1 MRVKLSTSDV
11 GLSNEDISTSRAELL
26 DAYNEV
32 LEQGVNLNYAS
43 ALVDNMLVGLDIVQK
58 YNNSKDATA
67 ALESLQKIVSKSP
80 VEITASCEGVGEDL
94 KAAWDKF
101 IEICKTVWQK
111 IKNFFVKLKNW
122 MFGTNKTNLEK
133 TKQLKDRAKAAKPG
147 KESLAAGL
155 ESADGEAKYIGRR
168 LPGTA
173 LKIAEGIQKVI
184 SINLGVVRTLRY
196 AIFANGSDSA
206 EGFITTACNASNG
219 VSGVDELNNFGRVD
233 TIELLSNQ
241 LSVFKIHREDLHDRF
256 SDDEKSSENLNG
268 WNQQY
273 ILSAL
278 DTAEKIGRISEALQA
293 NKGIGE
299 LSNISIS
306 AGDLDKLAN
315 RTRSARIIQPVKG
328 GSIVDK
334 DLENDKKMLFIA
346 KCCVNAIRVVSTE
359 SAFMISE
366 LPKIHAFINRE
377 IEKVMNALGY

>member
-67 ALESLQKIVSKSP
+67 ALESLQRIVSKSP
-80 VEITASCEGVGEDL
+80 VEITASCEGVGEAL

-122 MFGTNKTNLEK
+122 MFGTNKANQEK

-155 ESADGEAKYIGRR
+155 EDLDSK
-168 LPGTA
+168 
-173 LKIAEGIQKVI
+173 KVI
-184 SINLGVVRTLRY
+184 NVNDISLAMKFAHWVDATMLR
-196 AIFANGSDSA
+196 S
-206 EGFITTACNASNG
+206 
-219 VSGVDELNNFGRVD
+219 
-233 TIELLSNQ
+233 
-241 LSVFKIHREDLHDRF
+241 FKIIERLSKATQTSSLDDAEKLIVDACTVSNSYDKSVSRAYEKRNEIEIVGHKLMVIGTQEWAWKSLYRDEDHI
-256 SDDEKSSENLNG
+256 KQ
-268 WNQQY
+268 WNQQA
-273 ILSAL
+273 ILKALGDIETLGLASQKFQSFMQRFEAVSNTAFSESAM
-278 DTAEKIGRISEALQA
+278 R
-293 NKGIGE
+293 
-299 LSNISIS
+299 
-306 AGDLDKLAN
+306 KLADEFSSTPPPKHN
-315 RTRSARIIQPVKG
+315 TGTADGNTAQPESEFKN
-328 GSIVDK
+328 SK
-334 DLENDKKMLFIA
+334 QRLFLA
-346 KCCVNAIRVVSTE
+346 KCCLNAIRIVSTE
-359 SAFMISE
+359 TARMISE
-366 LPKIHAFINRE
+366 VPRLHSVLNTE